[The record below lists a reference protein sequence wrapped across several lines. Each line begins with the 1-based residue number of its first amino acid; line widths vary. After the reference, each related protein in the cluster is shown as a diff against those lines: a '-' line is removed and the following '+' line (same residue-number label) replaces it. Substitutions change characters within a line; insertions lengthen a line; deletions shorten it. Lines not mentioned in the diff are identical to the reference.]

1 MSNQPQ
7 IIDIYPPAPMQ
18 EGMLFHSVYATGVEV
33 YFEQMRGDM
42 LGALDVGA
50 LKQAWADT
58 MARHAVLRTAFYWEN
73 LDAPMQ
79 VVFQQAE
86 LPWRELDWREHTPEL
101 VERDFAEFL
110 TADRATGFNLGRAPL
125 MRFALMRLG
134 DEHYRFVWSFHHI
147 ILDGWSMAAV
157 LSDLMAAY
165 DARVNNSVHDA
176 APPPPFKRFVEYVKQ
191 RDPVAAENFWRDYLQ
206 DFDEATTLRSD
217 HKRSG
222 AVLREVSREVRT
234 GLGADLTQAAQNVA
248 RELNVTLNTIAQAA
262 WALVLAAESGTADV
276 VFGATVSG
284 RPAALDG
291 VERMVGL
298 LINTLPVRCRTDRF
312 ADAAALLRQ
321 LASDHAD
328 KDEFSQTP
336 LSGISAAAGL
346 GRAADLFDHV
356 LVFENYPNLN
366 AANSDRRLRVENVDG
381 FERTNFAL
389 TIIVIPG
396 AELNIRWV
404 YDSTRLD
411 AATVRRLAMLFEQV
425 LRQLVQNPRRPLARM
440 PLLDAAALRSV
451 RTLTRG
457 PIKQGEGTLVDL
469 LEKACR
475 DYADQTAIFDRDSG
489 EELTYRELWE
499 GGAQLALALQ
509 RRGVGRGD
517 VVGLHVKRS
526 AWSALAL
533 TAILRAGAAYL
544 ALDPV
549 YPADRREF
557 MARDADLVLLISDD
571 PRDGACAGLSCVGPA
586 ELQRDAAKLDPAR
599 FAAPPPDTADAAYL
613 MYTSGSTGRP
623 KGVILAHRP
632 LFNLIRWQVDDAAFG
647 AGLRTTQMSSYSFDV
662 SFHELFG
669 AWVSGG
675 EVHVVNEDVKRD
687 PHLLLR
693 LLAEAGIQRLFMP
706 YVGLRS
712 LAVYAADNG
721 LTPTELREV
730 HTAGEQL
737 VADAD
742 LRNWIESVG
751 ARLRNQY
758 GPTESHVCTD
768 FCLPANVKHWN
779 DLPAIGRPI
788 DNSECYVLD
797 ALLRP
802 LPVGFVGELYIAGA
816 CLARGYHRR
825 SVQTAE
831 RFVPNPF
838 GRAGERMYRSGDL
851 ARWTADGNLE
861 YVGRA
866 DSQVKLRGYRVEPA
880 EIEQVLSGHEAV
892 RQAAVLVHGSGIH
905 AALIA
910 FVAVE
915 GAASDTELRAFLARR
930 LPEYMLPARYVR
942 VESLPL
948 TPSGKINRRELNR
961 LALESAD
968 EASTGAP
975 ARTPTEELILDVW
988 RKLLDKPGLG
998 VHDDFFIAGGHSLL
1012 ATRLTAR
1019 LRPIFQR
1026 DIPVRLVFEHPTVA
1040 RFCTAISDLD
1050 RGETDSAIPRRDSST
1065 VLQLSPAQM
1074 RLWFIE
1080 MLQGPS
1086 AQYNLPAAIKL
1097 SGPLDTTA
1105 LRGALEH
1112 IVARHSV
1119 LRTRIKNIDGAPV
1132 PEAAPAG
1139 EFALEYRS
1147 LEVEQFNNPDE
1158 LRRVATDF
1166 AWRPFNLATDLP
1178 IRALL
1183 LRASAD
1189 QHLLVL
1195 SIHHIAF
1202 DGWSQ
1207 SVMVRELNDF
1217 YTRLAAGEPPLSDS
1231 LPLDYADVSA
1241 WLNSDAG
1248 RANVKRDLDFWQG
1261 VFSDLPPPL
1270 QLPSDAVR
1278 PERRSYHGASQR
1290 LQFGTQLTAALR
1302 ACAREQHSSIFM
1314 LLAAA
1319 WAWLL
1324 ARHGGREDIVVA
1336 TPVANRRRAE
1346 FEDLIGFFVNTLPLR
1361 FRVKQ
1366 TDSLPTFLQQVRDVV
1381 LEAFNHQDAPFD
1393 MLVEAVQ
1400 PRRELGAMPL
1410 AQSSFVLQNTPAPEL
1425 HLPGMKTDF
1434 VELAAPTVKH
1444 ELELSFAEL
1453 EGDSGPEL
1461 HGALDYDRDIFAAE
1475 EIEALRLRYE
1485 IIVELI
1491 AANYGGSLAEADI
1504 SSAADRQVQ
1513 EACASGAAADP
1524 PALPHGKL
1532 EEFARTSPAAI
1543 AVMSRARNFSYREF
1557 NSHANRWAHLLTA
1570 HGVKRGDGVMLL
1582 LDKHVD
1588 YLALLIATLK
1598 IGAVFIPA
1606 DPRSPAS
1613 RLDLMRRECRPAL
1626 LIADRE
1632 ADSDRMNGAAT
1643 WLNIAAV
1650 RAELDAMPDHNPGTK
1665 HLPGAAAYCLFT
1677 SGSSGIPK
1685 GVLVSYDSLA
1695 RTLHT
1700 FVDITKVK
1708 TGARLLSYV
1717 APAFDAS
1724 LQVSL
1729 GAFLKC
1735 AAVCLSDAAHVDR
1748 ASVQDDFTFFHPHH
1762 LNAALAPYAAL
1773 LESGLLGGA
1782 AAESLSDIVVGGD
1795 QLTPDV
1801 VKQHRRQFP
1810 GVRLHN
1816 GYGPTET
1823 TIVVTQDLVD
1833 DGAITIG
1840 APFDYVRAYVLDGQG
1855 RRQLP
1860 GVPGEL
1866 CLAGPMTAI
1875 AYVNNPAGTA
1885 AAFVPDPWCSEPG
1898 ERMYRTGDLV
1908 RRRRDGRFEF
1918 IGRVDNQVK
1927 IRGVRVEPGE
1937 TAAALMRHPQ
1947 VARAYVTATAASGGM
1962 QLNAFCIV
1970 DQGPERP
1977 DRAQLQAYAQ
1987 AHLPHYLQP
1996 ATLTILD
2003 DVPLTP
2009 NGKVDAAR
2017 LNSLIL
2023 LTAESE
2029 FIAPQ
2034 TSREVLVA
2042 RVWSQLLNDRP
2053 VGRHDNFFS
2062 RGGHSLLALRAGARL
2077 REELGFEPPVE
2088 LVFKQPVLADYAAAL
2103 DTLAR
2108 EGNTAPAGRD
2118 LNTREHPAQRRLSF
2132 AQERLWFLDQLEG
2145 GGRVYLMPMMLRLRG
2160 ALKTSALEGAL
2171 NALVQRHEQL
2181 RSIFPSIDGSAVQIP
2196 LQDAALR
2203 VEQVKRDESTTLE
2216 EQLHAEAQSEVE
2228 RNFTLAQEIPIRARL
2243 LELAADD
2250 KILFLTLH
2258 HIVADGWTM
2267 SILAEEL
2274 RSLLRGAAPATVN
2287 ISYADYAAW
2296 QREEAERGR
2305 DDAQLDYWR
2314 TALADAPEALDLPTD
2329 RSRPAQASHRGAVFN
2344 SRIDA
2349 HAAAA
2354 IKQLCADRGMTSNM
2368 LLSAVWAILLA
2379 RLSAADDVTIGMPV
2393 ANRRPAVTEK
2403 IVGLFLNT
2411 IVLRL
2416 RMRPMEALGDILD
2429 QVRRVTIEALENQDV
2444 PFERVVEAVSPS
2456 RSLSR
2461 TPLFQVMFVMH
2472 NMPGGE
2478 LQHEGL
2484 AVETIPM
2491 PPGGA
2496 RFDLTLACR
2505 EDEDEIT
2512 CSIEYALDLF
2522 RAESIERMA
2531 TMFNNIVRD
2540 LPRNLAVPLSALPLD
2555 AGDHAV
2561 VEQPPVPAARFRA
2574 GVHAAFEARVQ
2585 RDGDKAA
2592 IRFEGKTFRYAQ
2604 VNAYANAVARALR
2617 ELGAGPEKVVGVS
2630 AERSPELI
2638 GAIFGILKTGAAFL
2652 PLEPSLPAERLSGML
2667 ADAGAA
2673 LVLCDAA
2680 GFQVLSSL
2688 DCTLIPL
2695 EAISP
2700 DAFDSTPFGTPPL
2713 SRDSAA
2719 YVIFTSGSTGRP
2731 KGAVN
2736 THGALWNRL
2745 AWMENYL
2752 DIGPLDRILHKTP
2765 ISFDV
2770 SVWELL
2776 LPLCTGSLQVIARP
2790 EGQRDALYLA
2800 ELMRAEAVSVVHFV
2814 PPMLRAFL
2822 NAVDAAQLTRLR
2834 HIVCSGE
2841 ALPADLVE
2849 LCHAKCGA
2857 ELYNLYGPTE
2867 AAIDVSAWR
2876 AAAGAQDRSVPIGHA
2891 IDGVELLVLDAFM
2904 QPLPAGAPGELY
2916 IGGAAP
2922 ARCYAG
2928 RAGQTAAA
2936 FVPHPRASGRRL
2948 YRSGDIVRLRADG
2961 AIEFIGRRDHQ
2972 IKLRG
2977 FRIELGEIEQQSR
2990 KLHWV
2995 RNCVAVVRRRAVHLF
3010 VETEDGRRSAEAAE
3024 LLRDHLRGV
3033 LPEYMLPAEI
3043 AMLAALPLTS
3053 NGKIDRRAL
3062 PQIKQRDEET
3072 PYVAPRTKHE
3082 AVLAEIQA
3090 AVLGRERVG
3099 IHDNFFALGG
3109 DSILSIQILARA
3121 REAGIHLSVRDM
3133 FERQTVAELALLA
3146 GRGGIVQAEQ
3156 GRVTGTAPPT
3166 PIQHWLLQRKL
3177 EFPSHFNQSLMFSV
3191 PVDFDAARA
3200 RRIVNILL
3208 DHHDALRTRFVQRE
3222 GIWSQVWPEGDANN
3236 VIWAEKQILSA
3247 DPRMQNERLE
3257 EFCAGLQASFNI
3269 EEGPLF
3275 AAAYVK
3281 LAGSSPGRLFLA
3293 AHHFVIDG
3301 VSWRIL
3307 LEDFTRLYRMSGGP
3321 GAAALPSKSTAYRDW
3336 AQVQQRW
3343 ADSAE
3348 LDAALDYWRASVSV
3362 PAARLP
3368 LRAGVDPANDYN
3380 RDSAELN
3387 LVVVDELSA
3396 AILDA
3401 AAGLRGCTTD
3411 EILLTAVSRVLARL
3425 ACGERVRIDVEGHGR
3440 DVNISGI
3447 DLSRTVGWF
3456 TSIQPILIAP
3466 DPAGRVPVDLKTVK
3480 QALRGAPAGAT
3491 SYGAL
3496 RFSHSDAAVRD
3507 SLQPAT
3513 EADLL
3518 YNNHGIVQG
3527 AQDSLA
3533 GPAPEKGGPMYAPGN
3548 RRTHRLEMNV
3558 ATRNERMDIVLRYAR
3573 SLYTPELI
3581 DALCSGIRDE
3591 LAAVTAGMRSM
3602 RRALLTPSDVPLVPI
3617 SQAELDALCGDGEIR
3632 DVLPISP
3639 TQRGMLVES
3648 LSHPD
3653 DRLHIEQHVYRF
3665 NNISDPADLAGHWRQ
3680 VLRRHESLRAAFIW
3694 HARLGPI
3701 QVIRDEVELPWRQI
3715 KLSGLKQN
3723 GAASEKQSLIERE
3736 LETPFKLERAPLMR
3750 LLFIDEGEGA
3760 ATLVWTH
3767 HHILVDGWSV
3777 SVILRELAAAFGNS
3791 LLFGPRPGPLRVYMQ
3806 WLANRDEE
3814 AARDWWRAGFEG
3826 AQLPTPLGE
3835 SAAGDSAVAP
3845 RGNGAAGGAFGSLDQ
3860 SLGEQESAALRA
3872 AARTA
3877 RTTTTTLLHAAWS
3890 LVLAFNSGRDDVVFG
3905 ATVGGRPAELPG
3917 AEDMTGMFI
3926 NTLPVR
3932 VRHAADQSVA
3942 MLISQLHAEALERRD
3957 YEWTSAGRIHEWIGA
3972 AGADSLFNT
3981 LLVVENFPS
3990 AAVENSA
3997 AAPTA
4002 GEVVDFQARGA
4013 HTAYPATLMLSD
4025 TDRLHLRLVYR
4036 RDHLDDANA
4045 ALLLRQMPAA
4055 LNLLLR
4061 DADATVGA
4069 LVQELHSTGKL
4080 KVLNAL
4086 TNKRRIAGRQP
4097 ESALEREV
4105 HAIWSDLLKQN
4116 DFGVDDNFF
4125 ALGGSSLLAVRM
4137 IDRVNRVFRREIAP
4151 ADLLRCGTIAN
4162 MAVLIKQGTAQN
4174 WSPLVQLTGGG
4185 RAATLLAVHPAG
4197 GNVMCYRDLAD
4208 VLAGELNVFGL
4219 QARGLQAGQEVVA
4232 SIAEM
4237 ASLYLDAIAG
4247 RFAAAERLYLAG
4259 WSFGGTLAQ
4268 EMAVQALERGLRF
4281 DGVFVIDS
4289 YPAAAADVVEE
4300 QDEAALLAAIVKD
4313 YIKVDA
4319 EELRAHSHDMLRRLI
4334 EKLQAADVLDRA
4346 MSAEEAG
4353 RIIRVFRGNVRMR
4366 HTTRYYDG
4374 RLTILRA
4381 GEHEAPWDSEELMRR
4396 WDGLAADLSDVT
4408 IGGTHDNIVYP
4419 PHVMRLADAI
4429 LAESRLRSSAAHSHD
4444 MLRK

>member
-1 MSNQPQ
+1 MSNKPQ
-7 IIDIYPPAPMQ
+7 ISDIYPPAPMQ
-18 EGMLFHSVYATGVEV
+18 EGMLFHSVYATGIEV

-50 LKQAWADT
+50 LKEAWADT
-58 MARHAVLRTAFYWEN
+58 LARHAVLRTAFYWEN

-86 LPWRELDWREHTPEL
+86 LPWRELDWRDLTHDQ

-110 TADRATGFNLGRAPL
+110 TNDRAAGFNLGRAPL
-125 MRFALMRLG
+125 MRFALLRLG
-134 DEHYRFVWSFHHI
+134 DQHYRFVWSFHHI

-157 LSDLMAAY
+157 LADLMAAY
-165 DARVNNSVHDA
+165 DARVNNSVFDA
-176 APPPPFKRFVEYVKQ
+176 AAPPPFKRFVEYVKQ
-191 RDPVAAENFWRDYLQ
+191 RDPVAAEHFWREYLQ
-206 DFDEATTLRSD
+206 GFDEPTTLRTD
-217 HKRSG
+217 NKRSG
-222 AVLREVSREVRT
+222 ATLRETSREVRT
-234 GLGADLTQAAQNVA
+234 GLGEDLTQTAQNLA
-248 RELNVTLNTIAQAA
+248 RELNVTVNTIAQAA
-262 WALVLAAESGTADV
+262 WALVLAAESGSTDV

-284 RPAALDG
+284 RPAGLDG
-291 VERMVGL
+291 VEQMVGL
-298 LINTLPVRCRTDRF
+298 LINTLPVRCRTDQF
-312 ADAAALLRQ
+312 EDAAALMRR
-321 LASDHAD
+321 LASDHAA

-336 LSGISAAAGL
+336 LSDISAAAGL
-346 GRAADLFDHV
+346 GRGADLFDHV

-366 AANSDRRLRVENVDG
+366 STNSDRRLRVENVDG

-404 YDSTRLD
+404 YDSARLNG
-411 AATVRRLAMLFEQV
+411 ATVQRLAHLFEQI
-425 LRQLVQNPRRPLARM
+425 LRQLVQNPRRPLTRM
-440 PLLDAAALRSV
+440 PLLDAAALRSM
-451 RTLTRG
+451 RTMTRG
-457 PIKQGEGTLVDL
+457 PLKQGEGTLVEL
-469 LEKACR
+469 LDRARR
-475 DYADQTAIFDRDSG
+475 DFAGQTAIFDRDSG
-489 EELTYRELWE
+489 EAFTYRELWE
-499 GGAQLALALQ
+499 CGAQLALALQ

-526 AWSALAL
+526 AWSAMAL

-549 YPADRREF
+549 YPSDRREF
-557 MARDADLVLLISDD
+557 MARDADLVLLICDD
-571 PRDGACAGLSCVGPA
+571 PQDTAYAGLDCVTPE
-586 ELQRDAAKLDPAR
+586 ELQRDAAEFEADNLIAPLLDA
-599 FAAPPPDTADAAYL
+599 ADAAYL

-632 LFNLIRWQVDDAAFG
+632 LFNLIRWQVDDAAFA

-669 AWVSGG
+669 TWASGG
-675 EVHVVNEDVKRD
+675 EIHVVNEEVKRD
-687 PHLLLR
+687 PQLLLQ
-693 LLAEAGIQRLFMP
+693 LLADAGIQRLFMP

-712 LAVYAADNG
+712 LAVFAADNG
-721 LTPTELREV
+721 PTPTELREV

-742 LRNWIESVG
+742 LRNWIDAVG

-768 FCLPANVKHWN
+768 FCLPSDVKQWS
-779 DLPAIGRPI
+779 DLPPIGRPI

-797 ALLRP
+797 AQLRP
-802 LPVGFVGELYIAGA
+802 LPVGFVGELYIAGI

-825 SVQTAE
+825 SGQTAE

-880 EIEQVLSGHEAV
+880 EIEQALSGHESV
-892 RQAAVLVHGSGIH
+892 LQAAVLVRGSGIH
-905 AALIA
+905 AALTA

-915 GAASDTELRAFLARR
+915 GAVSDGDLRAFLAQR
-930 LPEYMLPARYVR
+930 LPEYMLPTRYVR
-942 VESLPL
+942 IESLPL

-961 LALESAD
+961 LALESVD
-968 EASTGAP
+968 DASSGAP
-975 ARTPTEELILDVW
+975 PRTPTEELILAVW
-988 RKLLDKPGLG
+988 RMLLDKPELG

-1040 RFCTAISDLD
+1040 RFSVAIGDLD
-1050 RGETDSAIPRRDSST
+1050 RGETDAAIPRRDISAA
-1065 VLQLSPAQM
+1065 LQLSPAQV

-1086 AQYNLPAAIKL
+1086 AQYNLPAAITL
-1097 SGPLDTTA
+1097 SGPLDIAA

-1119 LRTRIKNIDGAPV
+1119 LRTRIKNVDGEPLPESAP
-1132 PEAAPAG
+1132 PS
-1139 EFALEYRS
+1139 EFTLEHRP
-1147 LEVEQFNNPDE
+1147 LDVELFNNPGE
-1158 LRRVATDF
+1158 LRRVAADF
-1166 AWRPFNLATDLP
+1166 AWRPFDLAADLP

-1183 LRASAD
+1183 LSAGDD

-1207 SVMVRELNDF
+1207 SIMVRELNDF
-1217 YTRLAAGEPPLSDS
+1217 YTLLSAGDSLPSDK

-1241 WLNSDAG
+1241 WLDSSAG
-1248 RANVKRDLDFWQG
+1248 RANVQRDLEFWQN
-1261 VFSDLPPPL
+1261 VFRDVPPPL
-1270 QLPSDAVR
+1270 QLPSDVVR
-1278 PERRSYHGASQR
+1278 PERRSYRGASQR
-1290 LQFGTQLTAALR
+1290 LKFGAQLTSALHS
-1302 ACAREQHSSIFM
+1302 CVREQHSSIFM
-1314 LLAAA
+1314 MLAAA

-1324 ARHGGREDIVVA
+1324 ARHSGREDIVLA

-1366 TDSLPTFLQQVRDVV
+1366 SDSLPTFLQHVRDVV

-1410 AQSSFVLQNTPAPEL
+1410 AQSSFILQNTPAPKL
-1425 HLPGMKTDF
+1425 HLTGMQTDF
-1434 VELAAPTVKH
+1434 VELSSPTVKH
-1444 ELELSFAEL
+1444 ELELSFVEL
-1453 EGDSGPEL
+1453 DGESGPEL

-1475 EIEALRLRYE
+1475 EIEALRFRYQ

-1491 AANYGGSLAEADI
+1491 AANFGGALSEADI
-1504 SSAADRQVQ
+1504 RSAADR
-1513 EACASGAAADP
+1513 EELSAPASVTVPEVAV
-1524 PALPHGKL
+1524 LPHRML
-1532 EEFARTSPAAI
+1532 EEFARTNPNAT
-1543 AVMSRARNFSYREF
+1543 AVMSRSHNFSYREF
-1557 NSHANRWAHLLTA
+1557 NTLANRWANLLTER
-1570 HGVKRGDGVMLL
+1570 GVKRGDGVMLL
-1582 LDKHVD
+1582 LDKHAD
-1588 YLALLIATLK
+1588 YLALLFATLK
-1598 IGAVFIPA
+1598 IGAVFIPV
-1606 DPRSPAS
+1606 DSRSPAS
-1613 RLDLMRRECRPAL
+1613 RLSLMQRECRPVML
-1626 LIADRE
+1626 VADRDADNDY
-1632 ADSDRMNGAAT
+1632 ADSNIS
-1643 WLNIAAV
+1643 WLNIADV
-1650 RAELDAMPDHNPGTK
+1650 RAELDAMPDHNPGIK

-1677 SGSSGIPK
+1677 SGSSGVPK

-1695 RTLHT
+1695 RTLNA
-1700 FVDITKVK
+1700 FVDIMKVK
-1708 TGARLLSYV
+1708 PGDRLLSYV

-1729 GAFLKC
+1729 GACLKC
-1735 AAVCLSDAAHVDR
+1735 AVVCLSDAAHIDGT
-1748 ASVQDDFTFFHPHH
+1748 SVQDDLAFFQPNQ

-1773 LESGLLGGA
+1773 LESGLHCGA
-1782 AAESLSDIVVGGD
+1782 AAETLSDVIVGGD
-1795 QLTPDV
+1795 QLTSDL
-1801 VKQHRRQFP
+1801 VKQHRRLFP

-1823 TIVVTQDLVD
+1823 TIFVSQDLVD

-1840 APFDYVRAYVLDGQG
+1840 APLDYVRAYVLDGQG

-1875 AYVNNPAGTA
+1875 AYVNDPSGTA
-1885 AAFVPDPWCSEPG
+1885 AAFVPDPWSSEPG
-1898 ERMYRTGDLV
+1898 GRMYRTGDLV
-1908 RRRRDGRFEF
+1908 RRRRDGRLEF

-1927 IRGVRVEPGE
+1927 IRGVRVEPAE
-1937 TAAALMRHPQ
+1937 TAAALMRHPR
-1947 VARAYVTATAASGGM
+1947 VARAQVTVASAADGM

-1970 DQGPERP
+1970 DDRPERP
-1977 DRAQLQAYAQ
+1977 DYAQLQAFAQ
-1987 AHLPHYLQP
+1987 AHLPQYLQP

-2003 DVPLTP
+2003 EFPLTP
-2009 NGKVDAAR
+2009 NGKIDAAR
-2017 LNSLIL
+2017 LNSLIVS
-2023 LTAESE
+2023 TAELE

-2034 TSREVLVA
+2034 TGREVLVA
-2042 RVWSQLLNDRP
+2042 RVWSQLLNDQP
-2053 VGRHDNFFS
+2053 VGRHDDFFS

-2088 LVFKQPVLADYAAAL
+2088 LVFKHPVLADYAAAL
-2103 DTLAR
+2103 DTLGQ
-2108 EGNTAPAGRD
+2108 EGKAASAGRN
-2118 LNTREHPAQRRLSF
+2118 LNTRRHPAQRSLSF

-2160 ALKTSALEGAL
+2160 ELETTALERAL
-2171 NALVQRHEQL
+2171 NALVQNHEQL

-2196 LQDAALR
+2196 LEGAELQ
-2203 VEQVKRDESTTLE
+2203 VERIKRDGSLTLE

-2228 RNFTLAQEIPIRARL
+2228 RNFKLAQEIPIRARL

-2274 RSLLRGAAPATVN
+2274 RALLRGAAPEAVN

-2314 TALADAPEALDLPTD
+2314 AALADAPEALDLPTD
-2329 RSRPAQASHRGAVFN
+2329 RSRPAQASHRGAVHN

-2349 HAAAA
+2349 HSTAA

-2379 RLSAADDVTIGMPV
+2379 RLSGADDVTIGMPV

-2416 RMRPMEALGDILD
+2416 RMRPMESLGDILD

-2472 NMPGGE
+2472 NMPGGD

-2484 AVETIPM
+2484 AVETLPM

-2505 EDEDEIT
+2505 EDAEGVN

-2522 RAESIERMA
+2522 GAESIERMA

-2540 LPRNLAVPLSALPLD
+2540 LPLNLAVPLSALPLD
-2555 AGDHAV
+2555 AGEHAAV
-2561 VEQPPVPAARFRA
+2561 DQPSMSAARFRA

-2592 IRFEGKTFRYAQ
+2592 IRFEGKTYRYAQ
-2604 VNAYANAVARALR
+2604 VNAYANAVARALQ
-2617 ELGAGPEKVVGVS
+2617 ELGAGPEQVVGVS

-2652 PLEPSLPAERLSGML
+2652 PLEPTLPADRLSGML
-2667 ADAGAA
+2667 ADAGAR

-2680 GFQVLSSL
+2680 GLKTLESL
-2688 DCTLIPL
+2688 DCLRIPL
-2695 EAISP
+2695 DVIGP

-2822 NAVDAAQLTRLR
+2822 DAVDAAQLTRLR

-2841 ALPADLVE
+2841 ALPTDLVE
-2849 LCHAKCGA
+2849 LCRAKCDA

-2876 AAAGAQDRSVPIGHA
+2876 AAAGGQDRSVPIGHA

-2904 QPLPAGAPGELY
+2904 QPLPPGAPGELY
-2916 IGGAAP
+2916 IGGAAL

-2928 RAGQTAAA
+2928 KAQQTAAA
-2936 FVPHPRASGRRL
+2936 FVPHPRAHGRRL

-3010 VETEDGRRSAEAAE
+3010 VETDDGRRSAEAAE

-3043 AMLAALPLTS
+3043 AMLATLPLTS

-3099 IHDNFFALGG
+3099 IHDNYFALGG

-3156 GRVTGTAPPT
+3156 GRVTGTAPLT
-3166 PIQHWLLQRKL
+3166 PIQHWLLQRDL

-3191 PVDFDAARA
+3191 PVDFDASRA
-3200 RRIVNILL
+3200 RQIVNILL
-3208 DHHDALRTRFVQRE
+3208 DHHDALRTRFVHRD
-3222 GIWSQVWPEGDANN
+3222 GVWSQVWTESDANKL
-3236 VIWAEKQILSA
+3236 VWAEKQILSA
-3247 DPRMQNERLE
+3247 DPRLQTERLE
-3257 EFCAGLQASFNI
+3257 EFCAELQAAFNI
-3269 EEGPLF
+3269 DEGPVF

-3293 AHHFVIDG
+3293 AHHLVIDG

-3307 LEDFTRLYRMSGGP
+3307 LEDFTRLYRMSGSP
-3321 GAAALPSKSTAYRDW
+3321 GATALPSKSTAYRDW
-3336 AQVQQRW
+3336 AQAQQRW
-3343 ADSAE
+3343 AQSAE
-3348 LDAALDYWRASVSV
+3348 LDAAFEYWRASVSL

-3368 LRAGVDPANDYN
+3368 LRAGVDPGNDYN

-3425 ACGERVRIDVEGHGR
+3425 AGGERVRIDVEGHGR

-3466 DPAGRVPVDLKTVK
+3466 DPAGRVPADLKTVK
-3480 QALRGAPAGAT
+3480 QALRGAPAGAN

-3507 SLQPAT
+3507 SLLPVT

-3518 YNNHGIVQG
+3518 YNNHGVVQG

-3558 ATRNERMDIVLRYAR
+3558 ATRNERMEIVLRYAR

-3591 LAAVTAGMRSM
+3591 LAAVAAGMRSI
-3602 RRALLTPSDVPLVPI
+3602 RRALLTPSDVPLVAM
-3617 SQAELDALCGDGEIR
+3617 SQAELDALCSDGEVR

-3648 LSHPD
+3648 LSRPD

-3665 NNISDPADLAGHWRQ
+3665 NNISDPGHLAGHWRQ
-3680 VLRRHESLRAAFIW
+3680 VLQRHESLRAAFIW
-3694 HARLGPI
+3694 HSRLGPI
-3701 QVIRDEVELPWRQI
+3701 QVIRGEVELPWREV

-3723 GAASEKQSLIERE
+3723 GATSEKQSLIERE
-3736 LETPFKLERAPLMR
+3736 LETPFKLDSAPLMR
-3750 LLFIDEGEGA
+3750 LLFIDEGGGA

-3777 SVILRELAAAFGNS
+3777 SVILRELAAAFENS
-3791 LLFGPRPGPLRVYMQ
+3791 LLFGPRPGPLRAYMQ
-3806 WLANRDEE
+3806 WLARRDEE
-3814 AARDWWRAGFEG
+3814 AARDWWRTGFEG

-3835 SAAGDSAVAP
+3835 VAASESTVA
-3845 RGNGAAGGAFGSLDQ
+3845 AASAFGSLDE
-3860 SLGEQESAALRA
+3860 SWGEQESAALRA

-3877 RTTTTTLLHAAWS
+3877 RTTTATLLHAAWS
-3890 LVLAFNSGRDDVVFG
+3890 LVLALNSGRDDVVFG

-3932 VRHAADQSVA
+3932 VRHTADQSVA
-3942 MLISQLHAEALERRD
+3942 MLISQLHADALERRD

-3990 AAVENSA
+3990 AAVENSV
-3997 AAPTA
+3997 AAPSAAA

-4013 HTAYPATLMLSD
+4013 HTAYPATLMISD

-4045 ALLLRQMPAA
+4045 ARLLRQMLAA
-4055 LNLLLR
+4055 LDLLLR
-4061 DADATVGA
+4061 DADATVSS
-4069 LVQELHSTGKL
+4069 LVQQLSTTGRL
-4080 KVLNAL
+4080 QVLNTA
-4086 TNKRRIAGRQP
+4086 TNKKRIAGRQP
-4097 ESALEREV
+4097 QSALEREV
-4105 HAIWSDLLKQN
+4105 HAIWSDLLKRN
-4116 DFGVDDNFF
+4116 EFGVDDNFF

-4137 IDRVNRVFRREIAP
+4137 IDRVNREFRREIAP
-4151 ADLLRCGTIAN
+4151 ADLLRCGTIAK
-4162 MAVLIKQGTAQN
+4162 MAGLIEQGSAQD
-4174 WSPLVQLTGGG
+4174 WSPLVQLTSGG
-4185 RAATLLAVHPAG
+4185 RGATLLAVHPAG

-4232 SIAEM
+4232 TIAEM
-4237 ASLYLDAIAG
+4237 ASLYLDTIAE
-4247 RFAAAERLYLAG
+4247 RFAPAERLYLAG
-4259 WSFGGTLAQ
+4259 WSFGGMLAQ

-4289 YPAAAADVVEE
+4289 YPAAETDAVGE

-4319 EELRAHSHDMLRRLI
+4319 DELRAHSHVMLQRLI

-4353 RIIRVFRGNVRMR
+4353 RIIRVFRSNVRMR

-4429 LAESRLRSSAAHSHD
+4429 LAESRQRSSAAHSHD